1 LLPSPLLC
9 FARFLRCRPYARTK
23 AGVLVIVCLNA
34 LCVCV
39 LAYGFASQNGLV
51 DMDMVLRLCMEE
63 WAAEAYKRGRNLA
76 GLFYI
81 GGACQ

>member
-1 LLPSPLLC
+1 M
-9 FARFLRCRPYARTK
+9 
-23 AGVLVIVCLNA
+23 CLNA